1 MKLTGLAVRAQ
12 PYAVNYSGMSELLT
26 KISASYVKPTYT
38 EVKVGDTVRV
48 YTRIKEGEKERTQ
61 YFEGLVIRR
70 RGGIGTSATFT
81 VRRIASGVGVER
93 NFPVHSPLIERVQI
107 QRAAKVRRA
116 TLYTMRGLT
125 GKAARL
131 TEQPVDRATRDV
143 THPWIAKYGIA
154 TATEAEEAEQETAPD
169 QAEAEAAQEPAT
181 QPEESA
187 ADVPEG
193 DAGQDEAAAKS
204 QKTKEE
210 AAEEVKDAPPKDIS
224 ESEKADSAKKV
235 EEAKTEA
242 DKADANA
249 EQGNKP
255 GKTEPK
261 KD

>member
-1 MKLTGLAVRAQ
+1 
-12 PYAVNYSGMSELLT
+12 MSELLT
-26 KISASYVKPTYT
+26 KISANYVKPAYT

-93 NFPVHSPLIERVQI
+93 NFPLHSPLIERVQI

-131 TEQPVDRATRDV
+131 TEQPVDRSTRDV

-154 TATEAEEAEQETAPD
+154 TAAEAKEATQQTAPD

-193 DAGQDEAAAKS
+193 DAGQDDAAAAS

-210 AAEEVKDAPPKDIS
+210 AAEEIQDAPPKDVADADKA
-224 ESEKADSAKKV
+224 ESAKKIEKAETEAEKADAK
-235 EEAKTEA
+235 AKT
-242 DKADANA
+242 DPKNA
-249 EQGNKP
+249 EQNSAKSD
-255 GKTEPK
+255 KTESK
-261 KD
+261 EG

>member
-1 MKLTGLAVRAQ
+1 
-12 PYAVNYSGMSELLT
+12 MSELLT

-38 EVKVGDTVRV
+38 EVEVGDTVRV

-93 NFPVHSPLIERVQI
+93 NFPLHSPLIERVQI

-131 TEQPVDRATRDV
+131 TERPIKREDRDLS
-143 THPWIAKYGIA
+143 HPWIAKYGIS
-154 TATEAEEAEQETAPD
+154 TASAGALQDDSSDDPAEPEQQTAPD
-169 QAEAEAAQEPAT
+169 TEEAATSQAADTPPPA
-181 QPEESA
+181 A

-193 DAGQDEAAAKS
+193 DAGQDEAAAKAE
-204 QKTKEE
+204 KTKEE
-210 AAEEVKDAPPKDIS
+210 AADEIKDAPAKDIP
-224 ESEKADSAKKV
+224 EDDKADSVKQA
-235 EEAKTEA
+235 EQAQTEA
-242 DKADANA
+242 DKADAQTTGSSAEPSKDTPNA
-249 EQGNKP
+249 KP
-255 GKTEPK
+255 
-261 KD
+261 KDAE